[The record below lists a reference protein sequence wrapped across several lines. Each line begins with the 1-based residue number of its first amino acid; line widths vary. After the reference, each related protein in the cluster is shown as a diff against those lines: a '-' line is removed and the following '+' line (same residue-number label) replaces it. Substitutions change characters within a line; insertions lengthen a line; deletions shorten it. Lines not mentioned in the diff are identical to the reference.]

1 MYKPLGWPAVN
12 FVSRFFKYVFSEKYW
27 TVYAS
32 KSAILGF
39 MHNAAH
45 PIVNTSKLRIVT
57 TFYLK
62 RQVLHYWHNQSG
74 DRWYF
79 YFRPKFRLFRASGFY
94 LSCRYQDESRA
105 WICEERLSEF
115 VRWFFVLYCSFAIIF
130 VPAGLAITITQSD
143 SLAFGIVL
151 SILMSFYSLL
161 LLVAVNLLC
170 RYVFWKSREA
180 RKVMES
186 VVLSALRP

>member
-1 MYKPLGWPAVN
+1 
-12 FVSRFFKYVFSEKYW
+12 
-27 TVYAS
+27 
-32 KSAILGF
+32 

-62 RQVLHYWHNQSG
+62 RQVLHYWHDQAG
-74 DRWYF
+74 TRWYF

-94 LSCRYQDESRA
+94 LSCRYLEESGA

-115 VRWFFVLYCSFAIIF
+115 VRWFFVLYCSFAIIY
-130 VPAGLAITITQSD
+130 VPAGLAITMTHWD
-143 SLAFGIVL
+143 ALAFGIVP
-151 SILMSFYSLL
+151 SILMSFSSLL
-161 LLVAVNLLC
+161 LLVAVNPLC
-170 RYVFWKSREA
+170 RYVVWKSREA
-180 RKVMES
+180 RKVLES